1 MKHSI
6 ACPCGYETPLVE
18 DEDDVDYELLDIHQ
32 EFCLFK
38 PDWGKGKTV
47 AQIRPL
53 FPNDLVYSRKEEEE

>member
-1 MKHSI
+1 MKHSV

-18 DEDDVDYELLDIHQ
+18 DEDDIDHELLDIHQ

-47 AQIRPL
+47 AQL
-53 FPNDLVYSRKEEEE
+53 KEEEE